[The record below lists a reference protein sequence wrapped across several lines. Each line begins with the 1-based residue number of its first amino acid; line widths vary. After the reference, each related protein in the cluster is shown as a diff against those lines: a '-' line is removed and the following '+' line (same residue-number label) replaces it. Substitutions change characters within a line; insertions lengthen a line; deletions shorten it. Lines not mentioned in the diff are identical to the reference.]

1 MSWRRYRTY
10 KRDEF
15 IVVFADT
22 SWGGKDYCAVQFL
35 SKTSL
40 DVPTVYHSRVLATEM
55 TPLIHLELERI
66 YQITGVQPVVAFERN
81 NGGVAEMER
90 LAALNRQGKYRIYVE
105 KTNVGTTLQVDQS
118 VKLGYTTT
126 SASRPTM
133 LSQLKEA
140 IDNRLIRI
148 YDKPTINE
156 MFSFIISQ
164 TSSSWK
170 AQAESGAHDDC
181 FIAGSLVTTDNGQV
195 PIERLRVGDMVLTTE
210 GYRPIIH
217 TRSRYDKVITK
228 YGLTGTPTHP
238 FITDGGNV
246 CFDKLK
252 GSDIIY
258 IWNEKQSTITA
269 RTITDT
275 LNQSVDSIESTT
287 GDTTSGRKR
296 PLPFI
301 GRYGLIARGRYQKVT
316 TSTIKT
322 ETPLTTIL
330 ETLNSLHL
338 ATTKNI
344 TWQTQNDSSCI
355 LKSARAKQKE
365 LLETLSIGDKTI
377 QTKLEKFTD
386 GTDSSRQ
393 IELQD
398 SSRSGA
404 RIMLIKC
411 DESTKL
417 TAITKQNVSRKTSK
431 SGEKTTQIKHQISQ
445 EKTLWL
451 IYTEN
456 PERKIVKTVKRLLH
470 TPVNLVRNTALKL
483 VGQKQGVKQKV
494 YNIQVADTPEY
505 FVNNILVHNCIM
517 SLAGVWQLYQTENP
531 ITKPVRTRPKPKRVR
546 FHV

>member
-55 TPLIHLELERI
+55 TPLIHIELERI

-170 AQAESGAHDDC
+170 AQAESGAHDD
-181 FIAGSLVTTDNGQV
+181 L
-195 PIERLRVGDMVLTTE
+195 
-210 GYRPIIH
+210 
-217 TRSRYDKVITK
+217 
-228 YGLTGTPTHP
+228 
-238 FITDGGNV
+238 
-246 CFDKLK
+246 
-252 GSDIIY
+252 
-258 IWNEKQSTITA
+258 
-269 RTITDT
+269 
-275 LNQSVDSIESTT
+275 
-287 GDTTSGRKR
+287 
-296 PLPFI
+296 
-301 GRYGLIARGRYQKVT
+301 
-316 TSTIKT
+316 
-322 ETPLTTIL
+322 
-330 ETLNSLHL
+330 
-338 ATTKNI
+338 
-344 TWQTQNDSSCI
+344 
-355 LKSARAKQKE
+355 
-365 LLETLSIGDKTI
+365 
-377 QTKLEKFTD
+377 
-386 GTDSSRQ
+386 
-393 IELQD
+393 
-398 SSRSGA
+398 
-404 RIMLIKC
+404 
-411 DESTKL
+411 
-417 TAITKQNVSRKTSK
+417 
-431 SGEKTTQIKHQISQ
+431 
-445 EKTLWL
+445 
-451 IYTEN
+451 
-456 PERKIVKTVKRLLH
+456 
-470 TPVNLVRNTALKL
+470 
-483 VGQKQGVKQKV
+483 
-494 YNIQVADTPEY
+494 
-505 FVNNILVHNCIM
+505 IM
-517 SLAGVWQLYQTENP
+517 SLAGAWQLYQTENP